1 LKECFNNGHDELLNR
16 VFETIGQH
24 GEDKETLGVALSQ
37 LGLSLDESLVSG
49 VLLMVMLEMRFILVL
64 NSLFGLVIK
73 YAFVI
78 LVLLIMLFLRY
89 CQNRKG

>member
-1 LKECFNNGHDELLNR
+1 
-16 VFETIGQH
+16 
-24 GEDKETLGVALSQ
+24 
-37 LGLSLDESLVSG
+37 
-49 VLLMVMLEMRFILVL
+49 MRFILVL

>member
-49 VLLMVMLEMRFILVL
+49 VLLMVMLEMRFILV
-64 NSLFGLVIK
+64 
-73 YAFVI
+73 
-78 LVLLIMLFLRY
+78 
-89 CQNRKG
+89 